1 MTRKVAMHR
10 QVLAFTLLLAGLPAY
25 GQGLDFGPFRQ
36 DPNEPVEVT
45 SERLEVDRESGI
57 ATFIGDVV
65 VVQGEMRLNAPRVK
79 VEYTT
84 GEDGQIDR
92 IIATEG
98 VTMLNG
104 VETAES
110 EEAVYTVSTG
120 TVVMV
125 GDVIVTQGRNVVAG
139 EHLTVHLDSGVGT
152 MEGRVRTI
160 FRQETQ

>member
-1 MTRKVAMHR
+1 MYRSA
-10 QVLAFTLLLAGLPAY
+10 LAFTLFVAGLPAY
-25 GQGLDFGPFRQ
+25 GQGVDFGPFRQ

-45 SERLEVDRESGI
+45 SERLEVDREGGL
-57 ATFIGDVV
+57 ATFIGDVI
-65 VVQGEMRLNAPRVK
+65 VVQGEMRLNAPRVR

-84 GEDGQIDR
+84 GEEGQIDR

-104 VETAES
+104 EETAES
-110 EEAVYTVSTG
+110 EEAVYSVSEG
-120 TVVMV
+120 TVVMT

-139 EHLTVHLDSGVGT
+139 EHLTVNLDTGMGT

-160 FRQETQ
+160 FRQEAQ